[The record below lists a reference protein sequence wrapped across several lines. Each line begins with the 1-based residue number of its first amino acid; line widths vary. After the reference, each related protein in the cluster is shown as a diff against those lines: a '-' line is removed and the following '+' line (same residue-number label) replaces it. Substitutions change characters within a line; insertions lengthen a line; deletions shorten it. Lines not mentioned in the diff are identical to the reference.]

1 MYLMMEMMMMMMM
14 MKAIQTE
21 LLICYLS
28 MRIQQLNG
36 RKHNNSTHC
45 CTAIVWLGCVLSC
58 WTIRVGSTCY
68 ICADEWK
75 IAWWCD
81 NFSDTNAVVHTDII
95 SSITVDTIGVDEW
108 ESELRGDSR
117 CDTRTFDPFVTSLAT
132 GESRSENTCSEEGDD
147 EDGDEDDGIKMV
159 VMAIVRSQ

>member
-1 MYLMMEMMMMMMM
+1 MMINDDDDDDIMMMMVMYLMMEMMMMMM

-58 WTIRVGSTCY
+58 
-68 ICADEWK
+68 
-75 IAWWCD
+75 
-81 NFSDTNAVVHTDII
+81 
-95 SSITVDTIGVDEW
+95 
-108 ESELRGDSR
+108 
-117 CDTRTFDPFVTSLAT
+117 
-132 GESRSENTCSEEGDD
+132 
-147 EDGDEDDGIKMV
+147 
-159 VMAIVRSQ
+159 